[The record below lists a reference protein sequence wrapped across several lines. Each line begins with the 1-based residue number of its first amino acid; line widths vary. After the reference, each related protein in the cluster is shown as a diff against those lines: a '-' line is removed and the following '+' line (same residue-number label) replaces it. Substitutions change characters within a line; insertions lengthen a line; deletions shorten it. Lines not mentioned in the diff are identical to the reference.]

1 VELSYTRDGQYL
13 SLRTAAALAYM
24 SLVGKPPDAYDSVN
38 MQRVLNDLA
47 HALSV
52 VAPIRTY
59 DEAPQGAAP
68 HELKPSDLIDGRFAR
83 GGSALVQPDGSE
95 VKQLVIQRRDLDSAI
110 LMLKE
115 TTLAKSLRDK
125 HAAV

>member
-1 VELSYTRDGQYL
+1 MELSNTRDRQYL

-24 SLVGKPPDAYDSVN
+24 SLVGKAPDARASAS
-38 MQRVLNDLA
+38 MQRVLDDLA

-59 DEAPQGAAP
+59 DEAPQGGAP

-83 GGSALVQPDGSE
+83 GGAALVQPDGSE
-95 VKQLVIQRRDLDSAI
+95 VKQLVIQRRDLESAI
-110 LMLKE
+110 LALKE
-115 TTLAKSLRDK
+115 TTLARSLREK
-125 HAAV
+125 HSS